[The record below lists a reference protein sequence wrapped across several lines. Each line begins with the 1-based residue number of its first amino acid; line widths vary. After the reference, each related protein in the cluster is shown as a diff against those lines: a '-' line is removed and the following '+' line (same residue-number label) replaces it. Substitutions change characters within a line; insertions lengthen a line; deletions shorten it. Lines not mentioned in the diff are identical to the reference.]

1 MEGLKE
7 LVNAGF
13 TVHLS
18 GQAFSGINA
27 PKPKMSRFE
36 MKKKRT
42 GKVEAKKRRRAK
54 RFRLKASRIFHAKT
68 RKQKKA
74 QEQLKDDSIHV
85 ASSPHQSGTSFVG
98 TLAPV
103 APQNE
108 SFDPDEFPMTHCNQE
123 SGISRGSYDTNFDSR
138 PECIPYTSSEQPE
151 NMDVSSPL
159 DDDNSPAQG
168 GSTELFSEEHS
179 SDIPHVDDIQGYP
192 ALPEIHKAQIS
203 SNAALYHKLL
213 AQCSSGLDPISLL
226 DRRKKIT

>member
-1 MEGLKE
+1 MEGLQE

-27 PKPKMSRFE
+27 PEPRMSRFE

-42 GKVEAKKRRRAK
+42 GKVEAKKRRRANGFK
-54 RFRLKASRIFHAKT
+54 LKASRIFYAKT

-85 ASSPHQSGTSFVG
+85 ASSPHQSGTSFVA
-98 TLAPV
+98 TTAPV
-103 APQNE
+103 APHNE
-108 SFDPDEFPMTHCNQE
+108 SFETGESTLTHYNQE
-123 SGISRGSYDTNFDSR
+123 LEVSRDFQDTNLVRSL
-138 PECIPYTSSEQPE
+138 ECITHTNSGPPE

-168 GSTELFSEEHS
+168 GSTELFSEEHTS
-179 SDIPHVDDIQGYP
+179 GKPHVDIQDVP
-192 ALPEIHKAQIS
+192 ALLEIRKAQIS

-226 DRRKKIT
+226 DRRKNIT

>member
-18 GQAFSGINA
+18 GQAFSGINVPEA
-27 PKPKMSRFE
+27 RMSRFE

-42 GKVEAKKRRRAK
+42 GKVEAKKRRRANGIK
-54 RFRLKASRIFHAKT
+54 SRASKILQAKT
-68 RKQKKA
+68 RRQKKA

-85 ASSPHQSGTSFVG
+85 ASSPYQSGTSFVA
-98 TLAPV
+98 TTAPV

-123 SGISRGSYDTNFDSR
+123 LEVSRGSYDTSFDSR
-138 PECIPYTSSEQPE
+138 PECIPYTSSGQPE

-179 SDIPHVDDIQGYP
+179 SGIPHVDDIQDVP
-192 ALPEIHKAQIS
+192 ALPEICKAQIS
-203 SNAALYHKLL
+203 SNAALYRKLL

>member
-27 PKPKMSRFE
+27 PEPRMSRFE

-42 GKVEAKKRRRAK
+42 RKVEAKKRRRANGFK
-54 RFRLKASRIFHAKT
+54 LGASRIFHANI

-85 ASSPHQSGTSFVG
+85 ASSSHQSGTSFVG

-108 SFDPDEFPMTHCNQE
+108 SFETGESTLTHYNQE
-123 SGISRGSYDTNFDSR
+123 LEVSRDFHDTNSNNS
-138 PECIPYTSSEQPE
+138 PECISHINSGPPE

-159 DDDNSPAQG
+159 MDDNLPAQG
-168 GSTELFSEEHS
+168 GSTELFSEEHPS
-179 SDIPHVDDIQGYP
+179 GIARVDDIQDVP
-192 ALPEIHKAQIS
+192 ALPEIRKAQIS

-213 AQCSSGLDPISLL
+213 AQCSSGIDPISLL

>member
-18 GQAFSGINA
+18 GQAFLGINA
-27 PKPKMSRFE
+27 PEPRMSRFE

-42 GKVEAKKRRRAK
+42 GKVEAKKRRRANGFK
-54 RFRLKASRIFHAKT
+54 SRASRIFHENI

-85 ASSPHQSGTSFVG
+85 ASSPYQLGTSFVA
-98 TLAPV
+98 TTAPV

-108 SFDPDEFPMTHCNQE
+108 LFETGESTLTHCNQKLE
-123 SGISRGSYDTNFDSR
+123 VSRDFSDTNLDNP
-138 PECIPYTSSEQPE
+138 PESISHINSGPPE

-159 DDDNSPAQG
+159 DDDNLPAQG
-168 GSTELFSEEHS
+168 GSTELFSEELS
-179 SDIPHVDDIQGYP
+179 SGIPHVDDIQDIP
-192 ALPEIHKAQIS
+192 ALPEIHKAQIL

>member
-74 QEQLKDDSIHV
+74 QEQFKDDSIHV
-85 ASSPHQSGTSFVG
+85 ASSPYQSGTSFVA
-98 TLAPV
+98 TTAPV
-103 APQNE
+103 APQNDLVE
-108 SFDPDEFPMTHCNQE
+108 STMTHCSQE
-123 SGISRGSYDTNFDSR
+123 LEDPKDSHDENLDNSPESISHINSG
-138 PECIPYTSSEQPE
+138 PPE

-159 DDDNSPAQG
+159 DDGNSPAQG
-168 GSTELFSEEHS
+168 GSTELFSEGHTS
-179 SDIPHVDDIQGYP
+179 GKPHVDDIQDVP
-192 ALPEIHKAQIS
+192 ALSEICKAHIS

-226 DRRKKIT
+226 DRRKNIT

>member
-74 QEQLKDDSIHV
+74 QEQLKDNSIHV
-85 ASSPHQSGTSFVG
+85 ASSPYQSGTSFVA
-98 TLAPV
+98 TTAPV

-108 SFDPDEFPMTHCNQE
+108 SFETGEPTLTHYNQE
-123 SGISRGSYDTNFDSR
+123 LEVSRDFQDTNHDGSL
-138 PECIPYTSSEQPE
+138 ECTSHTSSGPPE

-159 DDDNSPAQG
+159 DDDNLPAQG
-168 GSTELFSEEHS
+168 GSTELFSEGHTS
-179 SDIPHVDDIQGYP
+179 GKPHVDDIQDVP
-192 ALPEIHKAQIS
+192 ALSEICKAHIS

-226 DRRKKIT
+226 DRRKNIT